1 MNDLYRKT
9 FDEIHASAALRQEVL
24 NMTKQERAAA
34 KRQVPRMLLIATI
47 VGLVLAGTALAAA
60 APGIRQWFSQQWTQ
74 ETGRPIRTDQ
84 LGLIDQLSDAV
95 GISAEF
101 GGITVTVDSVT
112 RGENVIWF
120 LLEIDGDLPSREEL
134 ETSLRET
141 AELSENSLSADS
153 PVGCLFENVE
163 LAFDPAVLAPQSGYS
178 YGMEQAGVRADGSIM
193 LLIEYRPFD
202 GKCSF
207 LEATAVTME
216 LSDLEMGITSCGST
230 VSVAEG
236 PWKLT
241 FALPAIDPPPSL
253 TTGSG
258 QAPGVVP
265 LNRNLSYGASLAMDP
280 PGRETMAF
288 QDIHVTPTGFT
299 IFWSDPEQTTRLF
312 PPPGLWYLVMA
323 DGSELRADPHGSVY
337 DSLPDG
343 QKATH
348 YVWPVPV
355 ELTQAASLE
364 RRYKEEIQSFALN

>member
-47 VGLVLAGTALAAA
+47 VVLVLAGTALAAA

-141 AELSENSLSADS
+141 AELS
-153 PVGCLFENVE
+153 
-163 LAFDPAVLAPQSGYS
+163 
-178 YGMEQAGVRADGSIM
+178 
-193 LLIEYRPFD
+193 
-202 GKCSF
+202 
-207 LEATAVTME
+207 
-216 LSDLEMGITSCGST
+216 
-230 VSVAEG
+230 
-236 PWKLT
+236 
-241 FALPAIDPPPSL
+241 
-253 TTGSG
+253 
-258 QAPGVVP
+258 
-265 LNRNLSYGASLAMDP
+265 
-280 PGRETMAF
+280 
-288 QDIHVTPTGFT
+288 
-299 IFWSDPEQTTRLF
+299 
-312 PPPGLWYLVMA
+312 
-323 DGSELRADPHGSVY
+323 
-337 DSLPDG
+337 
-343 QKATH
+343 
-348 YVWPVPV
+348 
-355 ELTQAASLE
+355 
-364 RRYKEEIQSFALN
+364 

>member
-47 VGLVLAGTALAAA
+47 VVLVLAGTALAAA

-193 LLIEYRPFD
+193 LLIEYRPD
-202 GKCSF
+202 RK
-207 LEATAVTME
+207 
-216 LSDLEMGITSCGST
+216 
-230 VSVAEG
+230 SV
-236 PWKLT
+236 
-241 FALPAIDPPPSL
+241 
-253 TTGSG
+253 
-258 QAPGVVP
+258 V
-265 LNRNLSYGASLAMDP
+265 
-280 PGRETMAF
+280 
-288 QDIHVTPTGFT
+288 
-299 IFWSDPEQTTRLF
+299 
-312 PPPGLWYLVMA
+312 
-323 DGSELRADPHGSVY
+323 
-337 DSLPDG
+337 
-343 QKATH
+343 
-348 YVWPVPV
+348 
-355 ELTQAASLE
+355 
-364 RRYKEEIQSFALN
+364 